1 MIRPKNGHETRI
13 APQSHKFHASMKFMT
28 SCRMSHFISIYLI
41 SISYLLS
48 VDIWFFCSFTP
59 AVAVQP
65 AELLYKGVPWG
76 QQAADHHLSSE
87 RWRFREDA
95 ENSLI
100 KILIPRTVS
109 FVFSF
114 IHKILEQ
121 FACCWHS
128 CSRNFTFHPNHS
140 ILQFSQNLQNFC
152 SGFWN
157 SFSGIRTA
165 LSPFPIK

>member
-1 MIRPKNGHETRI
+1 MIRPKNGHETWI

-28 SCRMSHFISIYLI
+28 SCRMSHFISTYLI

-95 ENSLI
+95 ENSFI

-109 FVFSF
+109 FVFLYTKYWSRLLAASIAAPGILHF
-114 IHKILEQ
+114 TLTTLYCNFLRISRISVPAPEIHFRESEQ
-121 FACCWHS
+121 
-128 CSRNFTFHPNHS
+128 
-140 ILQFSQNLQNFC
+140 L
-152 SGFWN
+152 
-157 SFSGIRTA
+157 A
-165 LSPFPIK
+165 LHFQ

>member
-95 ENSLI
+95 ENSFI

-109 FVFSF
+109 FVFLYTKYWSSLLAAGIAAPGILHF
-114 IHKILEQ
+114 TQTILYCNFLRISRISVPASEIHFQESEQ
-121 FACCWHS
+121 
-128 CSRNFTFHPNHS
+128 
-140 ILQFSQNLQNFC
+140 L
-152 SGFWN
+152 
-157 SFSGIRTA
+157 A
-165 LSPFPIK
+165 LHFQ